1 MSILPPSRGKIVFG
15 LGIAYLLVQFLY
27 VSYYNETR
35 RFDNLITTTTQ
46 EYFPSTNPVPITHL
60 NLSGIQTMFYNNIH
74 TQEMKDNNFLMP
86 CPQTPPALNGTVR
99 LLVPAQETLEE
110 VVQQL
115 SWLRFLEGGQQM
127 PLDCQARYKIAIIVP
142 YRNRL
147 ANLCSFLLNMHLFL
161 TKQQLDYT
169 IFIIEQFDN
178 GLFNRAMLM
187 NVGFTEALKLHD
199 FDCFFFHDVDL
210 IPENDRNIYSC
221 PDQPRHM
228 SVAIDK
234 FNYRL
239 PYVDLF
245 GGVISMSRTH
255 FQLVNGFSNMFWGW
269 GGEDDDMASRV
280 KAHDLNITRYHPDI
294 ARYHMLTHA
303 QQKANPKRYEK
314 LYSGRKRFKT
324 DGLNNLE
331 YRVKALKQLPLF
343 TYLLVDLTSRR
354 S

>member
-1 MSILPPSRGKIVFG
+1 MSILPPSRGGILFG
-15 LGIAYLLVQFLY
+15 LGIAYLLVQYIY
-27 VSYYNETR
+27 VSYYNEPR
-35 RFDNLITTTTQ
+35 RIDSFITTTTQ
-46 EYFPSTNPVPITHL
+46 EYLPSTNSVSIMHL
-60 NLSGIQTMFYNNIH
+60 NVSGIEAMIYNNIQ
-74 TQEMKDNNFLMP
+74 TKQTNEKQPLTP
-86 CPQTPPALNGTVR
+86 CPQTPPDLNGTMR

-110 VVQQL
+110 VAQQL
-115 SWLRFLEGGQQM
+115 SWLRLLEGGHQE
-127 PLDCQARYKIAIIVP
+127 PLDCRARYKIAIIVP
-142 YRNRL
+142 YRDRL
-147 ANLCSFLLNMHLFL
+147 SNLCTFLLNMHPFL
-161 TKQQLDYT
+161 TKQQLDYS
-169 IFIIEQFDN
+169 IFIVEQFDD

-187 NVGFTEALKLHD
+187 NVGFNEALKLRD

-245 GGVISMSRTH
+245 GGVIGMSRNH

-280 KAHDLNITRYHPDI
+280 KAHDLNITRYTPNV

-303 QQKANPKRYEK
+303 KQKANPK
-314 LYSGRKRFKT
+314 SFFIT
-324 DGLNNLE
+324 
-331 YRVKALKQLPLF
+331 
-343 TYLLVDLTSRR
+343 
-354 S
+354 